1 LQREAATAE
10 IAKVQRRAGQFSCS
24 RSIALVTAWQKCWYF
39 EPMRPRLAVLCF
51 LFACFDF
58 GTLRAESPHAPPAA
72 HGCSPEMARVHS
84 FCIDRWEIRTVDA
97 LTGEPL
103 SPFYPPSPKLAASVR
118 DTWLCEQSTLG
129 AAAARSF
136 PLPEFSRFQRENS
149 FYPRAVSEAGAMPQA
164 YLSYGLAKRACEN
177 AHKRL
182 CSKDEWVTACRGQK
196 GTQFPYGDT
205 FRAGRC
211 NVHRAI
217 HPGHVLHASSSLG
230 LLDPRLNL
238 VEEGEDPLL
247 RLTGATLECASE
259 WSGEKIYDMV
269 GNLDE
274 WVEDKMFLGGFY
286 ARATSKGCDAQVSSH
301 AEIYFDYSTGTRCCK
316 DLL

>member
-1 LQREAATAE
+1 MDVA
-10 IAKVQRRAGQFSCS
+10 S
-24 RSIALVTAWQKCWYF
+24 
-39 EPMRPRLAVLCF
+39 
-51 LFACFDF
+51 
-58 GTLRAESPHAPPAA
+58 
-72 HGCSPEMARVHS
+72 
-84 FCIDRWEIRTVDA
+84 
-97 LTGEPL
+97 GEPL

-136 PLPEFSRFQRENS
+136 PLPELPRLQRERA
-149 FYPRAVSEAGAMPQA
+149 FEPRAVSEAEALPQA
-164 YLSYGLAKRACEN
+164 YLSYHLAKRACEN

-196 GTQFPYGDT
+196 GTQFPYGDS

-247 RLTGATLECASE
+247 RLTGATVHCASE

-286 ARATSKGCDAQVSSH
+286 ARATTKGCDAQVSSH
-301 AEIYFDYSTGTRCCK
+301 AESYFDYSTGTRCCA
-316 DLL
+316 DLVAPRRSPPAPRVRSPGDPG

>member
-1 LQREAATAE
+1 M
-10 IAKVQRRAGQFSCS
+10 RR
-24 RSIALVTAWQKCWYF
+24 W
-39 EPMRPRLAVLCF
+39 LAICCF
-51 LFACFDF
+51 LLAGLRF
-58 GTLRAESPHAPPAA
+58 GTLRAEGPLRPTPARRR
-72 HGCSPEMARVHS
+72 SPEMARVHA

-97 LTGEPL
+97 ASGEPL
-103 SPFYPPSPKLAASVR
+103 SPYYPPNPKLAASVR

-129 AAAARSF
+129 AAAARAF
-136 PLPEFSRFQRENS
+136 PLPDLPRFQREHS
-149 FYPRAVSEAGAMPQA
+149 FEPRAVSEAGAVPQA
-164 YLSYGLAKRACEN
+164 YLSYHLAKRACEN

-182 CSKDEWVTACRGQK
+182 CSKEEWVTACRGQT
-196 GTQFPYGDT
+196 GTQFPYGDS

-211 NVHRAI
+211 NVRRAV

-238 VEEGEDPLL
+238 VEEGDDPLL
-247 RLTGATLECASE
+247 RLTGATVSCASE
-259 WSGEKIYDMV
+259 WSTEKIYDMV

-301 AEIYFDYSTGTRCCK
+301 AESYFDYSTGTRCCA
-316 DLL
+316 D

>member
-1 LQREAATAE
+1 MQRPVR
-10 IAKVQRRAGQFSCS
+10 AKSPPSAVFWPVLA
-24 RSIALVTAWQKCWYF
+24 SIALVTPWQKCWYF
-39 EPMRPRLAVLCF
+39 EVMRRWLAILCF
-51 LFACFDF
+51 VLAALRF
-58 GTLRAESPHAPPAA
+58 GTLRAEAPLRPTSVRR
-72 HGCSPEMARVHS
+72 CSPEMARVHS

-97 LTGEPL
+97 ATGQAL

-129 AAAARSF
+129 SGAARAF
-136 PLPEFSRFQRENS
+136 PLPELSSFQREHPFS
-149 FYPRAVSEAGAMPQA
+149 PRAVSEPDVIPQA
-164 YLSYGLAKRACEN
+164 YLSYNLAKRACEN

-182 CSKDEWVTACRGQK
+182 CSKDEWLTACRGQK
-196 GTQFPYGDT
+196 GTQFPYGDS

-211 NVHRAI
+211 NVHRPI

-247 RLTGATLECASE
+247 RLTGATSTCASE
-259 WSGEKIYDMV
+259 WVGEKIYDMV

-286 ARATSKGCDAQVSSH
+286 ARSTTKGCDAQVSSH
-301 AEIYFDYSTGTRCCK
+301 AETYFDYSTGTRCCADPK
-316 DLL
+316 